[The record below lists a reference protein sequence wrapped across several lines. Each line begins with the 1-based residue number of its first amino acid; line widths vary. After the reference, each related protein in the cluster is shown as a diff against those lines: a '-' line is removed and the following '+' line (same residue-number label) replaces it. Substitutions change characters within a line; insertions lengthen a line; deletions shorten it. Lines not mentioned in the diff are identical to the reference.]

1 MKSRCFMHWLR
12 LCHKLNQFLESCFEA
27 VGLCISKHPFIT
39 LCVGIFLT
47 LALMGGFAQFHL
59 ITRVEDLYI
68 PQDSEA
74 LKDLEEAGKH
84 FTLKTRSE
92 EVIIL
97 RKDGKSPLDVEVFQ
111 NLLDIHSNIISIPGF
126 QEICIKGGSSH
137 CVVNSPLEIFNYT
150 VPNDSNIVEVLNR
163 AYVSNSILS
172 NFRTAEI
179 NYRDYFAYF
188 EYDYSHKKIRRAEAV
203 RNMYFVVFPED
214 DDSFEKAMVW
224 EKKFINYM
232 DKMVKKLDSKGL
244 KLLYSSGRSLDDS
257 VTNSSEK
264 DIKLIT
270 FSFTLMFLF
279 CTVTLAH
286 FRNRVIGHFMLSIGG
301 IFTLAF
307 GIGASFGLVILL
319 GSPYIAFVGVLPFLI
334 LGVGIDNMFII
345 ADCVD
350 RQPPDIRG
358 RTRIAKALGE
368 VGSSITMTTLTD
380 MIAFGVSMVT
390 EFPSIKYFCLYAA
403 VCIAVCYILVITVF
417 IAMLS
422 LDVRRIE
429 AGRTDFLPCLIA
441 TNDVSEIWIHNE
453 ESISKRVSLFGFG
466 LIKTSNYG

>member
-1 MKSRCFMHWLR
+1 
-12 LCHKLNQFLESCFEA
+12 
-27 VGLCISKHPFIT
+27 
-39 LCVGIFLT
+39 
-47 LALMGGFAQFHL
+47 MGGFARFHL

-68 PQDSEA
+68 PQDSIA
-74 LKDLEEAGKH
+74 LKDLEQADKH
-84 FTLKTRSE
+84 FTLKTRFE

-126 QEICIKGGSSH
+126 QEVCIKGGSSH

-150 VPNDSNIVEVLNR
+150 ITNDTNIVDVLNKT
-163 AYVSNSILS
+163 YVFNSILS
-172 NFRTAEI
+172 NFRSAEV
-179 NYRDYFAYF
+179 NYPDYFAYF
-188 EYDYSHKKIRRAEAV
+188 EYDYNRKEIKRAEAA
-203 RNMYFVVFPED
+203 RNMNFVVFPED
-214 DDSFEKAMVW
+214 NDSFEKAMVW
-224 EKKFINYM
+224 EKKFIHFM
-232 DKMVKKLDSKGL
+232 DKMVEKLDSKGL

-257 VTNSSEK
+257 VTDSSEK

-270 FSFTLMFLF
+270 ISFTLMFLF
-279 CTVTLAH
+279 CTVTLAR

-307 GIGASFGLVILL
+307 GIGTSFGLVMLL

-350 RQPPDIRG
+350 RQPPNMRG
-358 RTRIAKALGE
+358 PRRIAKALGE

-380 MIAFGVSMVT
+380 MVAFGVSMVT
-390 EFPSIKYFCLYAA
+390 DFPSIQYFCLYAA

-417 IAMLS
+417 IALLA

-429 AGRTDFLPCLIA
+429 AGRNDFLPCL
-441 TNDVSEIWIHNE
+441 TTSNDVNEIWTHNE
-453 ESISKRVSLFGFG
+453 GSLSKKVRLFNFG
-466 LIKTSNYG
+466 LLRTSKYGR